1 MKEMN
6 KLSLRELEQIEE
18 WAHKSGTAEAG
29 VVLRLAAALRE
40 ALQEKENA
48 VAIAAQIKRTKRA
61 SVHGIR

>member
-1 MKEMN
+1 MN

-18 WAHKSGTAEAG
+18 LAQRSGTAEAG

-48 VAIAAQIKRTKRA
+48 VAIAAQIKRTKREW
-61 SVHGIR
+61 VHGIR

>member
-6 KLSLRELEQIEE
+6 KLTLRELEQIEE
-18 WAHKSGTAEAG
+18 LAHKSCTSEAEI
-29 VVLRLAAALRE
+29 VLRLAAALRE

-48 VAIAAQIKRTKRA
+48 VAIASQIKRMNRE